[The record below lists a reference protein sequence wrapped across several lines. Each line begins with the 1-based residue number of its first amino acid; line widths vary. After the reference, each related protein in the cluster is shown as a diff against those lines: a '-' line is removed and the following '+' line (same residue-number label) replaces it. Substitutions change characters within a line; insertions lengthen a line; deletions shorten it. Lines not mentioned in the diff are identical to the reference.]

1 MSSPGGGTSGSRQA
15 CGKGG
20 KSARVEH
27 AATRQLAQPASLR
40 GWGSVY
46 QCTSRKTS
54 GSQLTRESRQQPGH
68 REPVLLGRL
77 TPVGI
82 QASTTATATPRSKG
96 NGTRQTRTAS
106 PSSK

>member
-82 QASTTATATPRSKG
+82 QASERCALLEEYVCPRLSAAAPG
-96 NGTRQTRTAS
+96 R
-106 PSSK
+106 P